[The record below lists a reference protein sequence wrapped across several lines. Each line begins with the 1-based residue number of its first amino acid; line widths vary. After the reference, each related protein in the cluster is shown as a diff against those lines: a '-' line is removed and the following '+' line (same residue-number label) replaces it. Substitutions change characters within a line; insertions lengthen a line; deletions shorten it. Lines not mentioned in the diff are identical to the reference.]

1 MPWRRLLFLVVLAL
15 VVILLA
21 DNMEN
26 RASFSFVFARLDEVP
41 IFMALLVAF
50 IVGAL
55 TMLPLTTGRHGPS
68 RSERRTADAR
78 RPQPDPNP
86 EPEPEPHRPSP
97 RIDVPQDAPSD
108 AGRPGKK
115 RKPRRR
121 RRDRRQ

>member
-86 EPEPEPHRPSP
+86 EPEPHRPSP

-115 RKPRRR
+115 RKSRRR

>member
-68 RSERRTADAR
+68 RSERRTADAG
-78 RPQPDPNP
+78 RPQPD
-86 EPEPEPHRPSP
+86 PEPHRPSP

>member
-21 DNMEN
+21 DNREN
-26 RASFSFVFARLDEVP
+26 VTSFSFVFARVEGVP

-55 TMLPLTTGRHGPS
+55 TMLPLATGRHGPR

-78 RPQPDPNP
+78 RPQEDPD
-86 EPEPEPHRPSP
+86 PEPHRPSP
-97 RIDVPQDAPSD
+97 RIDVPQDASTD
-108 AGRPGKK
+108 AGRPGRK

-121 RRDRRQ
+121 RRDRRH

>member
-86 EPEPEPHRPSP
+86 DPDPHRPSP

>member
-68 RSERRTADAR
+68 RSERRTADAG
-78 RPQPDPNP
+78 RPQPDPDP
-86 EPEPEPHRPSP
+86 DPDPHRPSP

>member
-86 EPEPEPHRPSP
+86 EPEPHRPSP

>member
-68 RSERRTADAR
+68 RSERRTADAG
-78 RPQPDPNP
+78 RPQPDPN
-86 EPEPEPHRPSP
+86 PEPHRPSP

>member
-26 RASFSFVFARLDEVP
+26 RTSFSFVFARVDEVP

-55 TMLPLTTGRHGPS
+55 TMLPLTTGRDPR
-68 RSERRTADAR
+68 RSEQRTADAR
-78 RPQPDPNP
+78 RPQENP
-86 EPEPEPHRPSP
+86 EPEPSP
-97 RIDVPQDAPSD
+97 RIDVLQDAPPD
-108 AGRPGKK
+108 AGRPGRK